1 MGVFSRNQTEDGFME
16 TTIQVASVS
25 KAALWTG
32 RIIEILI
39 VLFMLFDSVT
49 KIIKVHQ
56 VVESMARIGFPEN
69 RIVTIGV
76 ALLVSLILYV
86 IPRTSILGA
95 ILLTGYL
102 GGAVCANVLAR
113 TALFNLSFPIIFGV
127 LVWLALYLRETRLR
141 SMIPLRS

>member
-1 MGVFSRNQTEDGFME
+1 ME
-16 TTIQVASVS
+16 MTAQVAPVS

-39 VLFMLFDSVT
+39 VLFMLFDCIT
-49 KIIKVHQ
+49 KIIKMPQ
-56 VVESMARIGFPEN
+56 VVQATVKIGFPED
-69 RIVTIGV
+69 RIVAIGV

-102 GGAVCANVLAR
+102 GGAVCANVFAR
-113 TALFNLSFPIIFGV
+113 TPVFNLIFPIIFGV
-127 LVWLALYLRETRLR
+127 LVWLSLYLRDARLR
-141 SMIPLRS
+141 RMIPLRS